1 MNQNVQNM
9 LQNVDSATALQ
20 AKTDELAEQ
29 SRVFN
34 EGTGKLKRRTKWTH
48 RKITAVTV
56 IIILLIIA
64 VIVLAIVL
72 PLTITGN

>member
-1 MNQNVQNM
+1 M
-9 LQNVDSATALQ
+9 SP
-20 AKTDELAEQ
+20 DELREQ

-34 EGTGKLKRRTKWTH
+34 EGTKKLKNRTKWSH

-56 IIILLIIA
+56 IIVLLIIA

-72 PLTITGN
+72 PLTITSN